1 MTKIYEVEICRTS
14 WVTLTI
20 EADSE
25 EEAEAKAW
33 EEIGDS
39 AEYGSSGDAHWDC
52 ERIEEVG
59 VKP

>member
-1 MTKIYEVEICRTS
+1 MSKLYEVEICRTS
-14 WVTLTI
+14 WVLLTI
-20 EADSE
+20 EADNE

-33 EEIGDS
+33 EEIDNS
-39 AEYGSSGDAHWDC
+39 ADYGLSGDAHWDC

>member
-1 MTKIYEVEICRTS
+1 MTKLYEVEICRSS

-33 EEIGDS
+33 KEIEARGDT
-39 AEYGSSGDAHWDC
+39 GDAHWDC
-52 ERIEEVG
+52 DRVEEVE
-59 VKP
+59 VQS